1 LEQDRRFRDPAVR
14 DSQTESLAFE
24 IRRRAAGV
32 FLWVHL
38 VVWELLRGLSEED
51 EIDMLQTRLDMLPKS
66 LEEFFAHI
74 VKSMEQVCRKYTA
87 RSLMLAHRAREPLP
101 VMAYA
106 FLYLET
112 SDMQLFLQHHSGPE
126 FEPEMMIAQL
136 FVAQAK
142 WSMSRTA

>member
-106 FLYLET
+106 FLYDDT
-112 SDMQLFLQHHSGPE
+112 RNAAFLGNVEVVPLTWRRPICSYSYSITQVRSLS
-126 FEPEMMIAQL
+126 Q
-136 FVAQAK
+136 K
-142 WSMSRTA
+142 